1 MQGKGTPT
9 TTRDLAQDNNCV
21 LPALPIYKV
30 KLNIIITLNI
40 RRAWGGG
47 ERFLHLL
54 LKSGKDLTP
63 IHRHKIHP
71 TLKEYV
77 WHPFS
82 SSRIEMGTFW
92 EWGPG
97 VGGCWAQDLHSQNVP
112 TGGTYWAKHL
122 AQFGYLWFCLQRRRF
137 TLCVRCHPLFRMKFY

>member
-1 MQGKGTPT
+1 MWIPLKEGIGCERRPKDRVTLQITLLCQILVNGFNQKLEEPWNIMKSPRGGFVQGKGTPT
-9 TTRDLAQDNNCV
+9 TTRDLAQDNNCI

-40 RRAWGGG
+40 SRAWGGG

-71 TLKEYV
+71 TLREYV
-77 WHPFS
+77 WHPFL
-82 SSRIEMGTFW
+82 IF
-92 EWGPG
+92 
-97 VGGCWAQDLHSQNVP
+97 
-112 TGGTYWAKHL
+112 
-122 AQFGYLWFCLQRRRF
+122 
-137 TLCVRCHPLFRMKFY
+137 